1 MKGVLNTI
9 SFLFEEILDL
19 FQKNISSPSTSISTD
34 PAMII
39 KTFTYSNIV
48 QMNLMLMDA
57 IGLLRYILYT
67 KLLNVLNHVTVG
79 SYQ

>member
-34 PAMII
+34 PAMIM
-39 KTFTYSNIV
+39 KLFTYSNIV

>member
-34 PAMII
+34 PAII
-39 KTFTYSNIV
+39 MKSFTYSNIV
-48 QMNLMLMDA
+48 QMNLMLMDV
-57 IGLLRYILYT
+57 IGLLKYILYT
-67 KLLNVLNHVTVG
+67 KI
-79 SYQ
+79 